1 MKCKTQDWDYQY
13 SDEDINGTDFED
25 GCDDEDDDDGDE
37 HGDDGDDDVE
47 DHDDDDDGG
56 AVDEDGDGD
65 EVTSGV
71 KRGWVEKKE
80 LALPTS
86 RLWR

>member
-1 MKCKTQDWDYQY
+1 MQTIDYE
-13 SDEDINGTDFED
+13 DEAYV
-25 GCDDEDDDDGDE
+25 DEDDD
-37 HGDDGDDDVE
+37 
-47 DHDDDDDGG
+47 GG
-56 AVDEDGDGD
+56 

>member
-1 MKCKTQDWDYQY
+1 MSLFSVGWVGYKVQCMQTIDYE
-13 SDEDINGTDFED
+13 DEAYV
-25 GCDDEDDDDGDE
+25 DEDDD
-37 HGDDGDDDVE
+37 
-47 DHDDDDDGG
+47 GG
-56 AVDEDGDGD
+56 